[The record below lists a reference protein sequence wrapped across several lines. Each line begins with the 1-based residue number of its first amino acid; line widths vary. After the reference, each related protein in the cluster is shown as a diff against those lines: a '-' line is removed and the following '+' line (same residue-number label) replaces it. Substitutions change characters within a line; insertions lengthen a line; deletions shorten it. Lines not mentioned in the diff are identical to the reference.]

1 MTNILLLLAVLG
13 MLVGVYAVAMP
24 TLTRKGWR
32 LPFASFFGDADEG
45 EDEAF
50 VTPFEMPRATEM
62 PVTLTLPGSAPV
74 AEVEP
79 LPPVVS
85 IDLTEVEDD
94 PTLTPLFEE
103 VLAEVQAAP
112 LAALDAAPVDAS
124 EPKLVL
130 VHTQPVEGV
139 PTPEASVPEPVAEE
153 PQPDAAAPADDSML
167 SLFAEAADAG
177 KAPSKIREA
186 VGDVS
191 ITDLQEEVRK
201 LREILNNR
209 AA

>member
-13 MLVGVYAVAMP
+13 MLVGAYAVAMP

-32 LPFASFFGDADEG
+32 LPFANFFGDADEG

-62 PVTLTLPGSAPV
+62 PVTIASPGSAPV
-74 AEVEP
+74 EEAEP

-85 IDLTEVEDD
+85 IDLAEVEDD

-112 LAALDAAPVDAS
+112 
-124 EPKLVL
+124 EPI
-130 VHTQPVEGV
+130 
-139 PTPEASVPEPVAEE
+139 S
-153 PQPDAAAPADDSML
+153 D
-167 SLFAEAADAG
+167 
-177 KAPSKIREA
+177 
-186 VGDVS
+186 
-191 ITDLQEEVRK
+191 
-201 LREILNNR
+201 
-209 AA
+209 

>member
-1 MTNILLLLAVLG
+1 

-62 PVTLTLPGSAPV
+62 PVAIASPSSVLVEEA
-74 AEVEP
+74 EP

-85 IDLTEVEDD
+85 IDLAEEEDD

-112 LAALDAAPVDAS
+112 EPAADAAPADAGA
-124 EPKLVL
+124 PKLVV
-130 VHTQPVEGV
+130 VHSEPAVAAQ
-139 PTPEASVPEPVAEE
+139 VPEPAAET
-153 PQPDAAAPADDSML
+153 PQPDVLAPEGDDSML
-167 SLFAEAADAG
+167 SLFSEAADAG

-186 VGDVS
+186 VGDVT

-201 LREILNNR
+201 LREIINKR